1 MPEINIFNEML
12 KLLGVGGAFLFILYV
27 YHKSVTK
34 QFDTILANQ
43 NEREKE
49 TFSQMNKIID
59 NQAKREE
66 SNFKLLQDM
75 VSTNLLQNA
84 HLEKIEALI
93 TNNRWCPYVR
103 HFLGENADEPNHTA
117 N

>member
-75 VSTNLLQNA
+75 VSTNILQNA
-84 HLEKIEALI
+84 HLEKIEGMI
-93 TNNRWCPYVR
+93 ENSRWCPYAR
-103 HFLGENADEPNHTA
+103 KFLGGSIEPDNFT

>member
-1 MPEINIFNEML
+1 MPELTFSEIVQI
-12 KLLGVGGAFLFILYV
+12 LGVGGAFLFILCV

-34 QFDTILANQ
+34 QFDTILTNQ

-84 HLEKIEALI
+84 HLEKIAGMIE
-93 TNNRWCPYVR
+93 NNRWCPYAR
-103 HFLGENADEPNHTA
+103 NFLGGSNPPATHKGEK
-117 N
+117 